1 MQAALQCRLFVYF
14 WRVTSYLPFSPH
26 QLTVV
31 QQLPWTSKS
40 ITNNGLELVMPLQ
53 LQALT
58 GFRVYSRSVYRAMF
72 RNSQF
77 EIKYTVAGRVQIC
90 SQSVPLLMK
99 YNR

>member
-1 MQAALQCRLFVYF
+1 MPVPFVCLFLEGDF
-14 WRVTSYLPFSPH
+14 LPPFFSTPVT
-26 QLTVV
+26 VA
-31 QQLPWTSKS
+31 QQLLWTSKS
-40 ITNNGLELVMPLQ
+40 TTNNGLELVMPLQ

-58 GFRVYSRSVYRAMF
+58 GFRVYSRIVYRAMF

-77 EIKYTVAGRVQIC
+77 EIKYTVGGRVQIF